1 MAPANH
7 FSTSGTGG
15 AQRVRTRHGDVF
27 GHAARG
33 AWAFQGIRYAAPP
46 IGELRFAPPVPFSA
60 AAGVP
65 LQFEGARETPPTA
78 APAPLQN
85 TGMMMGSRPVGATA
99 EDCLFLDV
107 FTPAIDGRRPVM
119 VWIYGGGFVGGSGV
133 DVLTHGSRLAA
144 LGDVVVVT
152 FNYRLGA
159 FGFLHWE
166 HAGDGPTAPRCNLG
180 LRDQLAVLRWV
191 QAEIA
196 AFGGDPDCV
205 TVFGESAGGMSVC
218 DLLSS
223 PHAAGLAHR
232 AIAQSGGAESVQSAD
247 AARSVHADMA
257 AALGVHAQDVE
268 ALRACSIERLLAA
281 QQEALLAARARRG
294 GMGFRPCVDGDVL
307 PRLPL
312 AAIADGSG
320 AAIPLLL
327 GSTRDEQRLYINA
340 RQSIDDDE
348 LLTQVQARVRYHAAT
363 VRGARDDAD
372 IAGEAIARYRAL
384 HPGAAFG
391 NVGVWCAIDTDLGFR
406 LPALRLARARAST
419 GASSWLYLWTWASPA
434 LRGWLGACH
443 AIDVPFVF
451 ANLDAP
457 GMKRFAGSGPEAEA
471 LARVVAATWAGFARA
486 GQPPQPEWR
495 PYAGNAAPLLVVDAE
510 PRVRDAPDA
519 ALVRFWEAAGLC

>member
-1 MAPANH
+1 MTTAH
-7 FSTSGTGG
+7 RG
-15 AQRVRTRHGDVF
+15 AAGMLRVRTREGDVL
-27 GHAARG
+27 GQPEQG
-33 AWAFQGIRYAAPP
+33 ALVFRGIRYAAPP
-46 IGELRFAPPVPFSA
+46 VGELRFAPPAPFSTA
-60 AAGVP
+60 TGVP
-65 LQFEGARETPPTA
+65 LQFEGALAAPPRA

-85 TGMMMGSRPVGATA
+85 TGMMLGSRPVGATA

-107 FTPAIDGRRPVM
+107 FTPALDGRRPVM

-159 FGFLHWE
+159 LGFLHWDE
-166 HAGDGPTAPRCNLG
+166 AGDGPTAPRCNLG

-191 QAEIA
+191 QAEIT

-218 DLLSS
+218 DLLAS
-223 PHAAGLAHR
+223 PHARALAHR

-247 AARSVHADMA
+247 AARAVHADMA
-257 AALGVHAQDVE
+257 AALGVRAQDVE
-268 ALRACSIERLLAA
+268 ALRACSVERLLMA
-281 QQEALLAARARRG
+281 QQQALLAARARRG

-312 AAIADGSG
+312 AAIGDGCG
-320 AAIPLLL
+320 AAVPLLL
-327 GSTRDEQRLYINA
+327 GSTRDEQRLFINA
-340 RQSIDDDE
+340 RQPLDDDE
-348 LLTQVQARVRYHAAT
+348 LLAQVQARVRFHAEALP
-363 VRGARDDAD
+363 GSPDPAGIAR
-372 IAGEAIARYRAL
+372 EAIGRYRAG

-391 NVGVWCAIDTDLGFR
+391 NLGVWCAIDTDLGFR
-406 LPALRLARARAST
+406 LPALRLAQARACS
-419 GASSWLYLWTWASPA
+419 GAASWLYLWTWASPA

-457 GMKRFAGSGPEAEA
+457 GMKRFAGSGPEAQA
-471 LARVVAATWAGFARA
+471 LARAVATTWAGFARA
-486 GQPPQPEWR
+486 GSPPQPEWQ
-495 PYAGNAAPLLVVDAE
+495 PFSGNADPLLVIDAD
-510 PRVRDAPDA
+510 PRVADAPDA
-519 ALVRFWEAAGLC
+519 ALVRFWAQAGLC